1 MKIDIAGCKISLIFF
16 YYFKRMWRFIRLIS
30 TKTNIKTPITL
41 RYDKNQYKI
50 NKLTINIIP
59 FNNIRFILLYVLRV
73 FFKFYSFWW
82 FFIHSLFLVPHNN
95 MFFIPKTTVSPLLG
109 LNGQLNE
116 RDRITDIGKSFFY
129 CYQYGC
135 GRCAE

>member
-1 MKIDIAGCKISLIFF
+1 
-16 YYFKRMWRFIRLIS
+16 MWRFIRLIS

-73 FFKFYSFWW
+73 FFSSFTRFGDFLSIRFSWYRITICFLSPKQQLALCW
-82 FFIHSLFLVPHNN
+82 GWMGNWTKEITSRILENRFFIVTNTDVGDVRSKRLKGYNIWV
-95 MFFIPKTTVSPLLG
+95 IYKKLLG
-109 LNGQLNE
+109 
-116 RDRITDIGKSFFY
+116 
-129 CYQYGC
+129 
-135 GRCAE
+135 